1 LQAHVVVDYRQLRR
15 VKDHDKTPKV
25 EATGWSD
32 EFRERAARRASAPQP
47 KWSACSRL
55 DPAVARSL
63 QKFQVGESGDGRH
76 LIENARATGDPDCA
90 IAVELFV
97 AEEQNH
103 ARMLAHLLNA
113 GGVGTK
119 RSHWSDTVFVHLRRL
134 MGLRLELM
142 VLTIAEVVALRYY
155 RALADGGRDSVLI
168 DVAER
173 ILDDER
179 HHVPFQG
186 RRLRIGFHAT
196 PAPARKVMRE
206 LWRLMAVAV
215 IVVVAV
221 DHGPALRACGVSRR
235 EFMADTV
242 LIFCGVLDTVFVP
255 DRRTS

>member
-1 LQAHVVVDYRQLRR
+1 M
-15 VKDHDKTPKV
+15 P
-25 EATGWSD
+25 
-32 EFRERAARRASAPQP
+32 
-47 KWSACSRL
+47 
-55 DPAVARSL
+55 RSL

-76 LIENARATGDPDCA
+76 LIANARATGDSDYA

-113 GGVGTK
+113 GDVETK
-119 RSHWSDTVFVHLRRL
+119 RSHWSDSVFVHLRRL
-134 MGLRLELM
+134 MGLRLELI

-155 RALADGGRDSVLI
+155 RALAHGGRDALLI

-179 HHVPFQG
+179 HHVPFQV

-196 PAPARKVMRE
+196 PTPARKVVRE
-206 LWRLMAVAV
+206 LWRLVAVAV
-215 IVVVAV
+215 IIVVAV

-235 EFMADTV
+235 AFITDTV
-242 LIFCGVLDTVFVP
+242 QIFHGVLDTVFAP
-255 DRRTS
+255 DRCGS